1 MLYFRSQSGREDRNQ
16 AQVFG
21 GGDHEPGHGEP
32 RDPAAHREHCDA
44 IAETVEQFHQD
55 KSGQEDNTINED
67 APDGHVFVKRHSSRK
82 IEDIIF

>member
-1 MLYFRSQSGREDRNQ
+1 MNFHFRSQSGRENGNE

-32 RDPAAHREHCDA
+32 GDPAAHREHRDT

-55 KSGQEDNTINED
+55 KSGQENNAIDED
-67 APDGHVFVKRHSSRK
+67 AFDGHFFVERNRSR
-82 IEDIIF
+82 